1 MAEVIGVTSGI
12 VALATFAFKSG
23 SKLRDEIQSFKTLPR
38 QVRELLTELSG
49 LTLVLQRLSET
60 GDLGLDVDLAAVR
73 LTLEQC
79 KQACDDVTTE
89 LRTYYSQSGLDRAS
103 FRDWLKLKCSG
114 GDGIEGFRQQL
125 IGYKSTITV
134 ALSFANLRAS
144 NVSVE
149 AIQAC
154 RDSIATST
162 IDLETHLEDILQKL
176 ESFTP
181 RAIGGP
187 NHDAVTRSYMEKE
200 RLSTEKALQ
209 FCMTIAG
216 QMEQIQTDFQKSQD
230 PDSAS
235 GMLFAEGLEGC
246 MHHMRFT
253 LANLEE
259 HKKKVGER
267 LSTGLDGPSAED
279 QASFTKLQ
287 DEAKTLRRCLA
298 FCSDVDAYVESKISN
313 IENHAEGD
321 DTIQFMVSTDGRPL
335 NGKNHGTGNRQKQAG
350 GHFGE
355 ISLQQVSRDF
365 KSIAIHQNSYVDHDN
380 KHIASMTGDDAVPAS
395 PKSPFGDRHGPG
407 FMLAKGMTPP
417 NSYREQ

>member
-1 MAEVIGVTSGI
+1 MAEPIGVASGI

-23 SKLRDEIQSFKTLPR
+23 SKLRDEIRSFKCLPR

-60 GDLGLDVDLAAVR
+60 GDLGLDVDLAALR

-79 KQACDDVTTE
+79 QQACDNVKTE
-89 LRTYYSQSGLDRAS
+89 LLTYCSQSGLDRTS
-103 FRDWLKLKCSG
+103 FRDWLKLKYSG
-114 GDGIEGFRQQL
+114 GDGIESFRQQL

-144 NVSVE
+144 TASAE

-162 IDLETHLEDILQKL
+162 IDLETHLEDILLKL
-176 ESFTP
+176 EALTP
-181 RAIGGP
+181 RVSGGP
-187 NHDAVTRSYMEKE
+187 NHDAATRSYMEKE

-209 FCMTIAG
+209 FCRAIAG
-216 QMEQIQTDFQKSQD
+216 QIEQIQSDFQSYRD

-235 GMLFAEGLEGC
+235 GMLFGEGLEGC

-253 LANLEE
+253 LAHLEK
-259 HKKKVGER
+259 HRKSVSER
-267 LSTGLDGPSAED
+267 LSTPLDASSAED
-279 QASFTKLQ
+279 QAAVNKLQ
-287 DEAKTLRRCLA
+287 NEAKTLRRCLA
-298 FCSDVDAYVESKISN
+298 FCSDVDAYVEAQISN

-321 DTIQFMVSTDGRPL
+321 DTIQFMVSTDGRPI
-335 NGKNHGTGNRQKQAG
+335 NGKNYGTGKRQKQAG

-365 KSIAIHQNSYVDHDN
+365 KSIAIHQSGYMEHDN
-380 KHIASMTGDDAVPAS
+380 KSTVSMTDDDAASAS

-407 FMLAKGMTPP
+407 FVLAKGPAP
-417 NSYREQ
+417 ANRHQEQ